1 MYRLL
6 QSKIQDHRSEQG
18 AVVTISQRATHSVRV
33 TADYDR
39 DADVMYV
46 ALGSPVPSEGE
57 DHPRGVVL
65 RFAQSDNS
73 PSGVTIIGY
82 FRHRWD
88 EDLHSLSELIGR
100 HLRVDATNAR
110 LALENAIIR

>member
-1 MYRLL
+1 MVATG
-6 QSKIQDHRSEQG
+6 QK
-18 AVVTISQRATHSVRV
+18 VTHPVRV

-73 PSGVTIIGY
+73 PSGVTIIG
-82 FRHRWD
+82 FSRHRWD
-88 EDLHSLSELIGR
+88 EDLRSLSELIGR
-100 HLRVDATNAR
+100 HLKVDAASAR
-110 LALENAIIR
+110 FALENAIIR

>member
-1 MYRLL
+1 L
-6 QSKIQDHRSEQG
+6 
-18 AVVTISQRATHSVRV
+18 VRV

-46 ALGSPVPSEGE
+46 ALGSPVPSEVE

-73 PSGVTIIGY
+73 PSGATIIGFY
-82 FRHRWD
+82 RHRWD
-88 EDLHSLSELIGR
+88 EDLRNLSELIGR
-100 HLRVDATNAR
+100 HLKVDAANVR
-110 LALENAIIR
+110 LALDTAI